1 MSVKF
6 WLCNLLHVI
15 KRLLSDQPNQKV
27 MMTEKWAQK
36 FHKMTCFFPDL
47 GRTFDWLKQV
57 SLTAWPIRSTAQIRV
72 VTHHQYMKFLHL
84 VPQTSFHFV
93 LCWGNSCLFSQA
105 RLHISTLN
113 TWKSYKVVILSAQPS
128 ANHAYMYT
136 IKFLLSIL
144 QTFFDFSGDGFLTP
158 FWGLGGS
165 SFRFFDGCSS
175 FFPFTFLSSILPF
188 PLSSVISPCFVSLE
202 SSFSSDSSERCTG
215 EKHFILNNNVYYELA
230 IEVLCTDVHQNVP
243 PTESEVSCKLRVF
256 TPVYYLSIKQEEKEG
271 LHTVTC
277 KLQYRPRKAGW
288 LDMSTHRLV
297 LLEGESFQSKQDS
310 PWWSNLV
317 NKGKF

>member
-1 MSVKF
+1 
-6 WLCNLLHVI
+6 
-15 KRLLSDQPNQKV
+15 
-27 MMTEKWAQK
+27 
-36 FHKMTCFFPDL
+36 MTCFFPDL

-93 LCWGNSCLFSQA
+93 INFVEKCCLFSQG
-105 RLHISTLN
+105 RLHISRLN
-113 TWKSYKVVILSAQPS
+113 KWKSYKVVILSAQAN
-128 ANHAYMYT
+128 ANHAYMYI
-136 IKFLLSIL
+136 IKFLLSIF

-202 SSFSSDSSERCTG
+202 SLFSSDSSERCRG
-215 EKHFILNNNVYYELA
+215 EKHFILNNHVYYELA
-230 IEVLCTDVHQNVP
+230 IEVCYVQKYIKMYLLLSLKSVVCWEFLPQFIN
-243 PTESEVSCKLRVF
+243 C
-256 TPVYYLSIKQEEKEG
+256 LSIKQEEKEG

-288 LDMSTHRLV
+288 LDMSTHRWV
-297 LLEGESFQSKQDS
+297 LLVGERFQFKQDS
-310 PWWSNLV
+310 PWWSNHV
-317 NKGKF
+317 NTGEFYWAIKSIWKKHTGPSYLTFEQLRSL